1 LAAEPHIV
9 VAGAGAIG
17 CFIGGLLA
25 AGGRRVTLLARPRI
39 AHEIRAHGLTLTDFS
54 GMAVQVD
61 AAKVTVTEN
70 PGCLARADVVLVTV
84 KSGDT
89 AAMADLI
96 DAHAPMKAKIIS
108 LQNGLRNAEILA
120 GHLSGYDV
128 RGGMVPF
135 NVVPM
140 GQGCYH
146 RATSGEVVIAA
157 GTGQLEALL
166 CVPHLRS
173 SASRDIQAVQWG
185 KFLINLNNALNALS
199 GLTLARQ
206 LRDRA
211 WRRLMADQWHEALG
225 ILRLNDIHP
234 LSTTPVSVAMI
245 PFILRLPTPIFSRI
259 AASMLTIDAQART
272 SMALD
277 LMAGRET
284 EIDSLQGEVI
294 RLAQVSGRPTPICS
308 MVADLIQTAELAK
321 DGLPNLPAAALRREV
336 KGQRPS

>member
-89 AAMADLI
+89 A
-96 DAHAPMKAKIIS
+96 KIIS

-120 GHLSGYDV
+120 GDLSGYDV

-146 RATSGEVVIAA
+146 RATSGDVVIAA

-225 ILRLNDIHP
+225 ILRLNGIHP